1 MGKTSYIEEQRP
13 HLFWVSVFALI
24 VPGFA
29 IYGIVQQVIM
39 GQPFGNHPAPNLVL
53 YLVLIIGLFTSWLV
67 FRFKLLLLV
76 DEEGIH
82 YAFKPLHRKHEMLK
96 WEEIDKCYVRKYKP
110 MREYGGW
117 GWRYGC
123 RGGRAFNMSGNMGLQ
138 IETKSGKKI
147 LIGTRRPDE
156 LQKVIMEL
164 FHNKEAE

>member
-13 HLFWVSVFALI
+13 HLFWVSVLVLI

-29 IYGIVQQVIM
+29 IYGIIQQVIM
-39 GQPFGNHPAPNLVL
+39 DKPFGNHPAPDFVL
-53 YLVLIIGLFTSWLV
+53 YLVLAIGLLTSWLV
-67 FRFKLLLLV
+67 FRFKLLLTV
-76 DEEGIH
+76 DEEGVH
-82 YAFKPLHRKHEMLK
+82 YAFKPMHRCSQTIT
-96 WEEIDKCYVRKYKP
+96 WAEIDKCYVRKYKP

-164 FHNKEAE
+164 FHNKEQS

>member
-1 MGKTSYIEEQRP
+1 MGNNRYIEIQRP
-13 HLFWVSVFALI
+13 HLFWMSLFALI
-24 VPGFA
+24 VPGMA
-29 IYGIVQQVIM
+29 ICAIVVQVVM
-39 GQPFGNHPAPNLVL
+39 GRPFGNHPAPDFVL

-67 FRFKLLLLV
+67 FRFKLLLQV
-76 DEEGIH
+76 DKEGIH
-82 YAFKPLHRKHEMLK
+82 YAFKPLHRKNELLK

-138 IETKSGKKI
+138 IETKDGKKI